1 MQNAKLPPQ
10 AIELERAVLGALL
23 LDKDAIL
30 AIANILPENAFYSEK
45 NGMIYKAV
53 KQLSKE
59 GMQIDLITIS
69 NQLRKNGNLEQIGGY
84 IELVSLANQVGSSA
98 HIEQHAKIV
107 AQKYVQRVLIEKTM
121 LIQNAAFDES
131 KDLEDILMFTNSSFD
146 EVYSLLDTGSEEKS
160 WKEIVN
166 ESIYETERRQLM
178 RSEGKC
184 TGVPTPL
191 NTLNK
196 WTQGWQGGQVIVIAA
211 RPSMGKEQPL
221 YSKILT
227 PDGWST
233 MGKIKIGDKVIG
245 SNGQSCNV
253 IGTFPQGVK
262 DIYRVHFSDETFT
275 DCGLDHLWLTK
286 NRKERR
292 VKSKGS
298 VKTTRQIIESLKC
311 NTKDLRYNHSI
322 DYVSPIEYE
331 KKNLLI
337 EPYLLGAYIGD
348 GSYDTTLKFSN
359 TERDICDKINS
370 LLPNSDVLIFNEKN
384 GKDHYIK
391 RKKFTRTCSD
401 IKTYLKEYNLTG
413 KAKDKFIP
421 VDYLYSSVEDR
432 INLLHGLIDTDG
444 YAAGL
449 NSIEYSTV
457 SEKLKD
463 GIIELVRSLGGRVT
477 YTSKIGTYTKNGI
490 KHNCSKAY
498 RINISFNNGIVP
510 CSSKKHLAKYKS
522 AKRILGK
529 FITNIELIG
538 QHEAKCIMVDSKDH
552 LYVTDDYILT
562 HNTAVSIALMKTAAE
577 NGFNPCY
584 FSLETSSSTLA
595 SRMLLGLSDV
605 DSDKFRTG
613 DLNKYD
619 WAQIEMAAD
628 ELKKLD
634 IYMNDK
640 SCISI
645 DYIKMKCRALKRK
658 NKCGII
664 FIDYLQLAS
673 IEGLKGNREQ
683 EVAKMSRECKVMA
696 KELQVPVILLSQL
709 SRKVEERADKTPM
722 LSDLRESGAIEQDAD
737 MVLFLNRPE
746 KYGIEQM
753 DGFETTKGLGF
764 VIIAKNKEGRLGEVP
779 FRYNDSLTKIS
790 DWNTFEQH
798 ENVNNNELSSSFP
811 VSNEFDVF

>member
-10 AIELERAVLGALL
+10 ALELERAVLGALL

-30 AIANILPENAFYSEK
+30 AIANLLPENAFYSEK
-45 NGMIYKAV
+45 NGMIYKAI

-84 IELVSLANQVGSSA
+84 IELVSLANCVGSSA
-98 HIEQHAKIV
+98 HIEQHAKLV

-131 KDLEDILMFTNSSFD
+131 KDLEDILIFTNSSFD

-178 RSEGKC
+178 RNEGKC

-196 WTQGWQGGQVIVIAA
+196 WTQGWQSGQVIVIAA
-211 RPSMGKEQPL
+211 RPSMGK
-221 YSKILT
+221 
-227 PDGWST
+227 
-233 MGKIKIGDKVIG
+233 
-245 SNGQSCNV
+245 
-253 IGTFPQGVK
+253 
-262 DIYRVHFSDETFT
+262 
-275 DCGLDHLWLTK
+275 
-286 NRKERR
+286 
-292 VKSKGS
+292 
-298 VKTTRQIIESLKC
+298 
-311 NTKDLRYNHSI
+311 
-322 DYVSPIEYE
+322 
-331 KKNLLI
+331 
-337 EPYLLGAYIGD
+337 
-348 GSYDTTLKFSN
+348 
-359 TERDICDKINS
+359 
-370 LLPNSDVLIFNEKN
+370 
-384 GKDHYIK
+384 
-391 RKKFTRTCSD
+391 
-401 IKTYLKEYNLTG
+401 
-413 KAKDKFIP
+413 
-421 VDYLYSSVEDR
+421 
-432 INLLHGLIDTDG
+432 
-444 YAAGL
+444 
-449 NSIEYSTV
+449 
-457 SEKLKD
+457 
-463 GIIELVRSLGGRVT
+463 
-477 YTSKIGTYTKNGI
+477 
-490 KHNCSKAY
+490 
-498 RINISFNNGIVP
+498 
-510 CSSKKHLAKYKS
+510 
-522 AKRILGK
+522 
-529 FITNIELIG
+529 
-538 QHEAKCIMVDSKDH
+538 
-552 LYVTDDYILT
+552 
-562 HNTAVSIALMKTAAE
+562 TAVSIALMKTAAE

-584 FSLETSSSTLA
+584 FSLETSASTLA

-673 IEGLKGNREQ
+673 IEGIKGNREQ

-696 KELQVPVILLSQL
+696 KELEVPVILLSQL

-746 KYGIEQM
+746 KYGIEQI

-790 DWNTFEQH
+790 DWNTFEQQ
-798 ENVNNNELSSSFP
+798 EDNVFP
-811 VSNEFDVF
+811 SGTSDFVVPY